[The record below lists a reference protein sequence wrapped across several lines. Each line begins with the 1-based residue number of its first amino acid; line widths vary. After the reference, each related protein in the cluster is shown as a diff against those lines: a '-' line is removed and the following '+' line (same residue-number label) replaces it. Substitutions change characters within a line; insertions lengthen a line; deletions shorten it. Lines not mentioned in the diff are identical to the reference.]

1 MPMRLPIQHVE
12 CFHLVLLRML
22 ESRLDR
28 GSWVVKGGVNLRAWF
43 GSLRYSEDLDVDAVR
58 GSPHA
63 LAERMDALLLARP
76 FHDLLAAQ
84 GLALARTSKPK
95 QTDTT
100 QRWKFELRAEGTE
113 VPLHTRVEFSR
124 RGTGEE
130 HALEPVRPEVVR
142 PYGLLAP
149 TVQHY
154 TARAAARQKVQAL
167 AGRSAP
173 QARDVWDL
181 EHLLRTTGV
190 DPGPFTPAER
200 KTLDAAL
207 DRAMG
212 LPFDVYRS
220 QVVPYLAP
228 EHQELYGTPETWER
242 MRELVVD
249 RLAGHAS

>member
-1 MPMRLPIQHVE
+1 MRLAVQHVE

-28 GSWVVKGGVNLRAWF
+28 ASWVVKGGVNLRAWF
-43 GSLRYSEDLDVDAVR
+43 GSVRYSEDLDVDALF
-58 GSPHA
+58 GSRHA
-63 LAERMDALLLARP
+63 LAEKVDRLLAARA

-84 GLALARTSKPK
+84 GLTLARTSKPK

-100 QRWKFELRAEGTE
+100 QRWKFELHAAGAEL
-113 VPLHTRVEFSR
+113 PLQTRVEFSR
-124 RGTGEE
+124 RGSVED
-130 HALEPVRPEVVR
+130 HALEPVRAEVVR
-142 PYGLLAP
+142 PYGVLAP

-154 TARAAARQKVQAL
+154 TARAAARQKIQAL
-167 AGRSAP
+167 ASRSEP

-181 EHLLRTTGV
+181 EHLLRTTDA
-190 DPGPFTPAER
+190 DPGPFSAAER
-200 KTLDAAL
+200 RTLDTAL
-207 DRAMG
+207 ERAVA

-228 EHQELYGTPETWER
+228 EDQEVYGTPETWER

-249 RLAGHAS
+249 RLSGYLA

>member
-1 MPMRLPIQHVE
+1 MPLPVQHVE
-12 CFHLVLLRML
+12 RFHLVLLRML

-28 GSWVVKGGVNLRAWF
+28 ARWIVKGGVNLRAWF
-43 GSLRYSEDLDVDAVR
+43 GSLRYSEDLDIDAVR

-63 LAERMDALLLARP
+63 LAERVDKLLAART
-76 FHDLLAAQ
+76 FHDLLGAQ
-84 GLALARTSKPK
+84 GLALVRSSKPK

-100 QRWKFELRAEGTE
+100 QRWKLELRAEGME
-113 VPLHTRVEFSR
+113 LPFHTRVEFSR
-124 RGTGEE
+124 RGSTED

-142 PYGLLAP
+142 PYGLVAP

-154 TARAAARQKVQAL
+154 TARAAARQKIVAL
-167 AGRSAP
+167 ASRTEP

-181 EHLLRTTGV
+181 EHLLRTTAI
-190 DPGPFTPAER
+190 DPGPFSPAER
-200 KTLDAAL
+200 KALGTAL

-249 RLAGHAS
+249 QLSGHVA